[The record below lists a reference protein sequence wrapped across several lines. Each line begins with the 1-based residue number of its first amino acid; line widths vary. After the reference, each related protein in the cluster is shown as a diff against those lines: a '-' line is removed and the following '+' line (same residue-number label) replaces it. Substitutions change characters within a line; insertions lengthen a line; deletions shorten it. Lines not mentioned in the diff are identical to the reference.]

1 MAVADTP
8 ERLRQALP
16 RRAQTILSALG
27 MVLLFG
33 LLGLAWW
40 WRRHRPGCQPTTRLR
55 RVRAALVVAG
65 LVILAAGSVGRLVTG
80 FQPPP
85 ACSPPGGAPTARSGR
100 FDASLL
106 AQETAT
112 WPETGIGLLYARAR
126 DSHVCL
132 SPSAYYYV
140 APHADN
146 IAGTRA
152 MTLGDIVLTPGF
164 NISREQL
171 QTLIGHEARHRAQWA
186 VGTLIGGPFAFPVA
200 YGIDDFFFPGSR
212 NHFERQAGLKSGGYR
227 HVGTGPVLGPA
238 QIATLG
244 ILAAITVVALL
255 GAGHRR
261 ATARSRSPDETPG
274 AGTDRK
280 TTGGLTSGE

>member
-1 MAVADTP
+1 MAAAGTP
-8 ERLRQALP
+8 EEPGRFRDPL
-16 RRAQTILSALG
+16 QTILSSLG

-33 LLGLAWW
+33 MLGLAWW
-40 WRRHRPGCQPTTRLR
+40 WWRHRPGCQPATRLR
-55 RVRAALVVAG
+55 GVRAALVVAG
-65 LVILAAGSVGRLVTG
+65 LVILAAGSAGRLVTA
-80 FQPPP
+80 FQATP
-85 ACSPPGGAPTARSGR
+85 ACTPPGGAPAARSGH

-126 DSHVCL
+126 QSRVCL
-132 SPSAYYYV
+132 APSAYYYV

-171 QTLIGHEARHRAQWA
+171 QTLIGHEARHRVQWA

-200 YGIDDFFFPGSR
+200 YGIEDFFFPGSR
-212 NHFERQAGLKSGGYR
+212 NIFERQAGLTSGGYQ
-227 HVGTGPVLGPA
+227 HVGIGPVLGPA
-238 QIATLG
+238 QLAALG
-244 ILAAITVVALL
+244 ILAAIIVAALL
-255 GAGHRR
+255 RTRHRR
-261 ATARSRSPDETPG
+261 ATARSRSRDETPG
-274 AGTDRK
+274 AR
-280 TTGGLTSGE
+280 TGRTADGLAPDE

>member
-1 MAVADTP
+1 MVN
-8 ERLRQALP
+8 QVLP
-16 RRAQTILSALG
+16 RRAQTILGTLG

-33 LLGLAWW
+33 ILGLAWW
-40 WRRHRPGCQPTTRLR
+40 WWRHRPGCQPATGLR
-55 RVRAALVVAG
+55 RVRAALAAAG
-65 LVILAAGSVGRLVTG
+65 LVILAAGSLGRLATA
-80 FQPPP
+80 FQPTP
-85 ACSPPGGAPTARSGR
+85 ACSPPGGAQAARSGR

-126 DSHVCL
+126 QSHVCL

-171 QTLIGHEARHRAQWA
+171 RTLIGHEARHRAQWA

-200 YGIDDFFFPGSR
+200 YGVVDFFFPGSR
-212 NHFERQAGLKSGGYR
+212 NFFERQAGLGSGGYR

-238 QIATLG
+238 QLAALG
-244 ILAAITVVALL
+244 ILAAIIAVALL
-255 GAGHRR
+255 GARHRR
-261 ATARSRSPDETPG
+261 ATARSRSRAETAG
-274 AGTDRK
+274 ASTDRK
-280 TTGGLTSGE
+280 TAGGRTSGE